1 MAWGSA
7 PPGTVGRV
15 ELRQLRYFVGVAEEL
30 HFGRAAERLY
40 ISTPTLSQQIKQLER
55 EVGASLLIR
64 HSRGAELTPAGQVFL
79 VRARETLQAAG
90 LALKDTRRAA
100 GLDEPVLR
108 LGLLNGIPGRIPAA
122 LEQLASERFPNSTVT
137 LEAGTTTDQLRL
149 LAAGQIDLGLVRTPL
164 TLPPEITAQ
173 HLATEELGVLLTA
186 THPLAAKPEL
196 TLDDLTGLELIW
208 IPRASA
214 PGFYDDAIGRIGTGV
229 RLSEISMSQAQLRS
243 ALLVRRS
250 AISLGSRRAAT
261 PDVVWRP
268 LAGRPLV
275 ARYAAVWRTD
285 SDNPVL
291 RAMTVS
297 PGLTVVSEQVVAD

>member
-1 MAWGSA
+1 
-7 PPGTVGRV
+7 V

-55 EVGASLLIR
+55 EVGTSLLIR
-64 HSRGAELTPAGQVFL
+64 HSRGVELTPAGQVFL
-79 VRARETLQAAG
+79 ARARETIQAAG

-100 GLDEPVLR
+100 GLDEPILR
-108 LGLLNGIPGRIPAA
+108 LGLLNGIPGWLPAA
-122 LEQLASERFPNSTVT
+122 LEQLAADRFPAGTVT
-137 LEAGTTTDQLRL
+137 LEAGTTTDQLRML
-149 LAAGQIDLGLVRTPL
+149 GAGEIDLGLVRAPV
-164 TLPPEITAQ
+164 TLPPAMTSEQ
-173 HLATEELGVLLTA
+173 LADEELGVLLTA
-186 THPLAAKPEL
+186 THPLAAEPEL
-196 TLDDLTGLELIW
+196 TLDDLAGLELIW
-208 IPRASA
+208 IPRAAA
-214 PGFYDDAIGRIGTGV
+214 PEFYDDALRRIGTGV
-229 RLSEISMSQAQLRS
+229 RLSDISMSHSQLRS

-261 PDVVWRP
+261 PDIVWRP

-285 SDNPVL
+285 STNPVL

-297 PGLTVVSEQVVAD
+297 PGLTVVRQHDVAD

>member
-1 MAWGSA
+1 M
-7 PPGTVGRV
+7 

-55 EVGASLLIR
+55 EVGTSLLIR
-64 HSRGAELTPAGQVFL
+64 HSRGVELTPAGQVFL
-79 VRARETLQAAG
+79 ARARETIQAAG

-100 GLDEPVLR
+100 GLDEPILR
-108 LGLLNGIPGRIPAA
+108 LGLLNGIPGWLPAA
-122 LEQLASERFPNSTVT
+122 LEQLAADRFPAGTVT
-137 LEAGTTTDQLRL
+137 LEAGTTTDQLRML
-149 LAAGQIDLGLVRTPL
+149 GAGEIDLGLVRAPV
-164 TLPPEITAQ
+164 TLPPAMTSEQ
-173 HLATEELGVLLTA
+173 LADEELGVLLTA
-186 THPLAAKPEL
+186 THPLAAEPEL
-196 TLDDLTGLELIW
+196 TLDDLAGLELIW
-208 IPRASA
+208 IPRAAA
-214 PGFYDDAIGRIGTGV
+214 PEFYDDALRRIGTGV
-229 RLSEISMSQAQLRS
+229 RLSDISMSHSQLRS

-261 PDVVWRP
+261 PDIVWRP

-285 SDNPVL
+285 STNPVL

-297 PGLTVVSEQVVAD
+297 PGLTVVRQHDVAD